1 MRDGRLSLISAI
13 TLSALRKRYLRPN
26 IAVTE
31 QKLQAKGQ
39 PQLVMMGIVVSFS
52 LPTSRLRSGN
62 GRVSRSVQRSRS
74 GLCTASPSR
83 WNERPPTVLE
93 LARAVQAPR

>member
-1 MRDGRLSLISAI
+1 MRAGRLSLISAT

-52 LPTSRLRSGN
+52 LPTNRRRSGK
-62 GRVSRSVQRSRS
+62 GSSSRSVSRSRS
-74 GLCTASPSR
+74 GLCTALPSR
-83 WNERPPTVLE
+83 LNERPPMVLQ
-93 LARAVQAPR
+93 LAGATAAPR